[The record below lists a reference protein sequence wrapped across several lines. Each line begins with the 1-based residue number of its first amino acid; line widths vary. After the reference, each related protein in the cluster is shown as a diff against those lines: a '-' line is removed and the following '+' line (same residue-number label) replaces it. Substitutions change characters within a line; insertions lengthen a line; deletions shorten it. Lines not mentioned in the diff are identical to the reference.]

1 MERKHTWT
9 DEDVSRFTQLV
20 RSDHLSNQAVATTSL
35 TLKETELGV
44 DRAFNEL
51 MQAILQRYHE
61 EQVWSDKI
69 RNVSTYANL
78 LGLLIN
84 LVVFVGAIA
93 FVEPWKRRRLVERLE
108 ERMAGMMDRVEAS
121 IGVLGEK
128 VGSDIKSIREE
139 AQTFSG
145 ISPPTTERSQLVT
158 DKPELLADTD
168 LFTTNTD
175 INTEIDDPLH
185 FPLPNPSRGS
195 SALSQTMDRLH
206 LSTLLDKVAP
216 PSHDRDVV
224 FSASVGAVAGIAIT
238 ALGMWMGR

>member
-1 MERKHTWT
+1 
-9 DEDVSRFTQLV
+9 
-20 RSDHLSNQAVATTSL
+20 
-35 TLKETELGV
+35 
-44 DRAFNEL
+44 

-78 LGLLIN
+78 LGLLLN

-121 IGVLGEK
+121 IGVLGER
-128 VGSDIKSIREE
+128 VGSDMKSIREE

-145 ISPPTTERSQLVT
+145 ISPPTTTPTTQMSQLS
-158 DKPELLADTD
+158 DKPELSANTD
-168 LFTTNTD
+168 LFTTD
-175 INTEIDDPLH
+175 INTHGPLYS
-185 FPLPNPSRGS
+185 PIVNPSRIS
-195 SALSQTMDRLH
+195 SVITQTMDTLN

-216 PSHDRDVV
+216 PSHDRDVF